1 MLAKEA
7 RKKAEEI
14 RMELTSA
21 IDHTERLQRSAHES
35 VSEGLI
41 NKLAMTVTLTVSSWG
56 RRISARVKGTTGY
69 LRVFQRSELVLH
81 GLPRIQVVLFL
92 AHCMQCLC

>member
-56 RRISARVKGTTGY
+56 EEDI
-69 LRVFQRSELVLH
+69 
-81 GLPRIQVVLFL
+81 
-92 AHCMQCLC
+92 C